1 MIPYQEFITARKSIH
16 SRNWTIQPW
25 WLFSWGLKQLGL
37 LDLSIGVGLLPTASF
52 VILPNV
58 EEAASKIVNK
68 MGSSSNQIDRI
79 YPMSMFSTEAGKVLK
94 SQNGLTESD
103 LHLILTYLA
112 RDKSRI
118 IYDAETVKFKAA
130 GETSSTLTT
139 QDKTIASLK
148 TLIADINLQVAMFS
162 TRISHL
168 SESARK
174 AINNKNRT
182 SALAAL
188 RSKKLSETILMQRSE
203 TLAQLEEVYGKI
215 EQAADQIAIVRVMEA
230 STGVLRNLHAK
241 IGGIDKVEDVIEG
254 LRDEM
259 GKVDE
264 VGGVIEASAQVDSVI
279 DESAVDEELESL
291 ERQAKAREEEK
302 GARQT
307 QERLASIATV
317 RKTEDNQ
324 PEERKDNPQEPSS
337 DRRAPDPPMEEGIS
351 GLKRLSLDD
360 PRGTPEKA

>member
-16 SRNWTIQPW
+16 SRNWTIQPR

-103 LHLILTYLA
+103 LHLILKYLA

-162 TRISHL
+162 TRISNL
-168 SESARK
+168 SESAQK
-174 AINNKNRT
+174 AIKNKNRT

-215 EQAADQIAIVRVMEA
+215 EQAADQVAIVRVMEA
-230 STGVLRNLHAK
+230 STGVLRNLHAH

-264 VGGVIEASAQVDSVI
+264 IGGVIEASAQVDSVI

-324 PEERKDNPQEPSS
+324 PEERKDNPQELSS
-337 DRRAPDPPMEEGIS
+337 DRRAPESPMEEGIS

-360 PRGTPEKA
+360 PRGTAEKA